1 MEPGEWARKALD
13 IIENETRDL
22 IHVGPPLGGKTSRS
36 RIASAMNLIDDV
48 LPWVVLLLGLSLP
61 MLAITVLS

>member
-1 MEPGEWARKALD
+1 VKGCR
-13 IIENETRDL
+13 T
-22 IHVGPPLGGKTSRS
+22 S

-48 LPWVVLLLGLSLP
+48 LPWVVFLLGLSVP